1 MQSPSTKKLKMGLYK
16 AYFQRQEKIYCSGD
30 VINALMF
37 LHILLMFT
45 EPNLVITVLLVFP

>member
-1 MQSPSTKKLKMGLYK
+1 MQSPLTKKLKMGLYK
-16 AYFQRQEKIYCSGD
+16 AYFQRQEKIYCRGD